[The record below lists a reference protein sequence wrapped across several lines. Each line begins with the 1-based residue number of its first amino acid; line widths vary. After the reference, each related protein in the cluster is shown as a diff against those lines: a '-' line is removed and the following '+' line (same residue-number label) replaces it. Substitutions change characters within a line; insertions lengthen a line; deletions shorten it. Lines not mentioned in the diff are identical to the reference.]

1 MIVFVIDGYS
11 MKKQNAGK
19 GVNTN
24 MDNHSISGTININ
37 GNDLYY
43 EHYKHTNAT
52 DTLLLIH
59 GFLSSTFSFRRL
71 IPLLR
76 EEFNVIAID
85 FPPFGKSG
93 KSKKFI
99 YSYNNIAHSIISF
112 VEHLHIKNVS
122 IIGHSMGGQIALK
135 ISQLRPDL
143 VKRSVLLCSSGYLK
157 RMKLPLVLSSYL
169 PFFHLYVKRHL
180 AKSGVKK
187 NLLNVVYDHS
197 MIDDDMLNGYLVPFL
212 KGDIFPALTRMIRHR
227 EDELDEYDLKKIETP
242 CLLIWGEHDRVVPL
256 RIGKRLKQDLKNSE
270 LIVLK
275 ETGHLV
281 PEERPEIVHK
291 YIREFLV

>member
-1 MIVFVIDGYS
+1 V
-11 MKKQNAGK
+11 KQNVVK
-19 GVNTN
+19 GVNPN
-24 MDNHSISGTININ
+24 MNEAPMTGTIHIN

-43 EHYKHTNAT
+43 EHYKHPEAKE
-52 DTLLLIH
+52 TLLLVH

-85 FPPFGKSG
+85 FPPFGRSG

-99 YSYNNIAHSIISF
+99 YSYENISRSVISF
-112 VEHLHIKNVS
+112 VEHLQIKHVS

-143 VKRSVLLCSSGYLK
+143 VKRSILLCSSGYLK

-180 AKSGVKK
+180 AKSGVKN

-227 EDELDEYDLKKIETP
+227 EDELEEADLKKIDTP

-256 RIGKRLKQDLKNSE
+256 RVGKRLKQDLKNSE

-291 YIREFLV
+291 YIKEFLGKNEKLQAERA